1 MDEFTIEDFNIEG
14 FDFESFDLPG
24 WLCSPDAVFTLSERR
39 LTVEEQAAFAAAK
52 QKELQS
58 FFDNSVWSYT
68 KATDP
73 ARTMKAR
80 FLLKWRT
87 GEDGQPE
94 AKAGWCS
101 RASGTPTPWRAS

>member
-1 MDEFTIEDFNIEG
+1 MDELIVEDFNMEG
-14 FDFESFDLPG
+14 FDVEGFDLPD

-52 QKELQS
+52 QKELLS

-68 KATDP
+68 NQANP

-87 GEDGQPE
+87 REDG
-94 AKAGWCS
+94 
-101 RASGTPTPWRAS
+101 